1 MKLTKTEKAA
11 VAVLFSSGEPIP
23 AARLGQVFE
32 CDDAAVHWMMQ
43 RIMDHFEEEDSPLQ
57 VLKLDDQY
65 QMTTREEYRDP
76 VKKALEIKKN
86 QPLSQAAMEVLA
98 IVAYNQPVTKSF
110 VEQVRGVDSSSTVNT
125 LVERGLLE
133 ERGRLELPG
142 RPVAYGTTAHFLRS
156 FGLSGVG
163 DLPMVPGT
171 DLQMPEVEGQVTLE
185 EAEVGVDLA

>member
-1 MKLTKTEKAA
+1 MVKTEDWTNAQGA
-11 VAVLFSSGEPIP
+11 VIGSALIDPACVPFLLHECSPDDFTGEYRTLLDAIRDLAV
-23 AARLGQVFE
+23 RGQVV
-32 CDDAAVHWMMQ
+32 DPVTVLNAVG
-43 RIMDHFEEEDSPLQ
+43 
-57 VLKLDDQY
+57 K
-65 QMTTREEYRDP
+65 EYRET
-76 VKKALEIKKN
+76 VKQALEIKKN

-98 IVAYNQPVTKSF
+98 IVAYNQQVTKSF

-156 FGLSGVG
+156 FGLSGIG

-171 DLQMPEVEGQVTLE
+171 NSEDPEVEGQVTLE
-185 EAEVGVDLA
+185 EAEAGVDLP